1 VNLLEANHLAKS
13 YGDTEAVRDVSFIL
27 PAGYIMGL
35 VGPNGAGNTA
45 CRV

>member
-1 VNLLEANHLAKS
+1 VNLLEVSHLAKS
-13 YGDTEAVRDVSFIL
+13 YGDTEAVRDVSLIL

-35 VGPNGAGNTA
+35 VGSAGAGNTT